1 MPANR
6 NNKLK
11 GFFLFWKEH
20 SDAVSKD
27 NETAKK
33 YLKEQGKNPDA
44 FANDLLKKIKKKQL
58 EHNAAKSDLQF
69 QSLSNIKDKA
79 VQKAKELLAIPGFSL
94 LAFMKQEQFAIQNRN
109 FENLSED
116 ETQNILEDYL
126 FLKMQ
131 QDKSE
136 KQGDL

>member
-6 NNKLK
+6 NNNLK

-27 NETAKK
+27 NATAKE

-116 ETQNILEDYL
+116 EIQNILEDYL